1 MGDGLMKK
9 FVATIIA
16 AGFIA
21 APAFAASITLSF
33 ANDDGSTQEWTF
45 DGEGTATTGEL
56 STSYTWD
63 EDAKKLC
70 ADIPEQ
76 GEVCATFD
84 AIAEAVGDSAGYTL
98 STGGAGTAT
107 IMAMEE

>member
-1 MGDGLMKK
+1 MKK
-9 FVATIIA
+9 FVAAIVA

-33 ANDDGSTQEWTF
+33 ASDDGTTQEWTF
-45 DGEGTATTGEL
+45 DGEGTATAGDMTAP
-56 STSYTWD
+56 YTWD
-63 EDAKKLC
+63 EDARKLC

-84 AIAEAVGDSAGYTL
+84 SVAQAVGESSAYTL
-98 STGGAGTAT
+98 STGGTGTAT
-107 IMAMEE
+107 ITAMEE

>member
-1 MGDGLMKK
+1 MKK
-9 FVATIIA
+9 FITAALA

-21 APAFAASITLSF
+21 APALAATVTVSF
-33 ANDDGSTQEWTF
+33 ASDDGTTQEWTF
-45 DGEGTATTGEL
+45 DDATNTATMGDI
-56 STSYTWD
+56 SAPYTFD
-63 EDAKKLC
+63 QEAGVLC

-84 AIAEAVGDSAGYTL
+84 GVAQAVGESAGYTL

-107 IMAMEE
+107 ITAMAE

>member
-1 MGDGLMKK
+1 MKK
-9 FVATIIA
+9 FVAAIVA

-33 ANDDGSTQEWTF
+33 ASDDGTTQVWTL
-45 DGEGTATTGEL
+45 DGEGTATAGDL
-56 STSYTWD
+56 SIPYTWD

-70 ADIPEQ
+70 ADIPDQ

-84 AIAEAVGDSAGYTL
+84 SVAEAVGESSTYTL

-107 IMAMEE
+107 ILAMEE

>member
-1 MGDGLMKK
+1 MKK
-9 FVATIIA
+9 FAAAIVA

-33 ANDDGSTQEWTF
+33 AGDDGTTQVWTF
-45 DGEGTATTGEL
+45 DGEGTATAGDL
-56 STSYTWD
+56 AVPYTWD

-76 GEVCATFD
+76 GEVCATFENV
-84 AIAEAVGDSAGYTL
+84 AQAVGESSGYTL
-98 STGGAGTAT
+98 TTGAAGTAT
-107 IMAMEE
+107 ITAMEE

>member
-1 MGDGLMKK
+1 MKK
-9 FVATIIA
+9 FVTAIVA

-21 APAFAASITLSF
+21 APAFAASISLSF

-45 DGEGTATTGEL
+45 DGEGTATSGDL
-56 STSYTWD
+56 SVPYTWD
-63 EDAKKLC
+63 VDAKKLC

-76 GEVCATFD
+76 GEICATFD
-84 AIAEAVGDSAGYTL
+84 SVAEAVGESSTYTL

-107 IMAMEE
+107 ITAMEE